1 MKYSWS
7 LIAASNSFH
16 IIWEFS
22 LRFRQRKEFSTGSR
36 VFPLIRSQWKSKK
49 YSVYMNR
56 SRSSLFRY
64 SSAATVFKIL
74 SSIFFQ
80 VAPAQNLLTFA
91 DVVCGSLVSNFRCR
105 AAEWPDSPRQ
115 YPPKKPAVR
124 VLKTA
129 LPMTCFAK

>member
-1 MKYSWS
+1 M
-7 LIAASNSFH
+7 LQAIRFTAFGNFL
-16 IIWEFS
+16 

-56 SRSSLFRY
+56 SRCSLFRY
-64 SSAATVFKIL
+64 SSAAAVFKIL

-115 YPPKKPAVR
+115 YPPKKPAV
-124 VLKTA
+124 LTKTRLRFPNIQLEHSA
-129 LPMTCFAK
+129 